1 MGPAVEEEET
11 EGGDTYGENPTEA
24 TGEVIR
30 VEGDLPPPEENTD
43 LPEFTLERAHLLLQ
57 EVYRDFPHHN
67 DGLHLDGGVADDA
80 TRQRHWRR
88 LAAHLA
94 IWYATTTG
102 AVGRRFTATIDVE
115 REMVID
121 WSWN

>member
-1 MGPAVEEEET
+1 MGPTVEEEET

-30 VEGDLPPPEENTD
+30 VEGDWPPPEENTD

-80 TRQRHWRR
+80 TRAWMDWMEENNQRSRTFN
-88 LAAHLA
+88 
-94 IWYATTTG
+94 YG
-102 AVGRRFTATIDVE
+102 PSGV
-115 REMVID
+115 
-121 WSWN
+121 